1 MAPLFTSII
10 FLLSTASLITA
21 SFDFG
26 TKRLPNGGALFSLN
40 SRQLI
45 PRQGLVDCGGD
56 PDCTPQTW
64 GCQCGFVDDSWLN
77 APGDP
82 SVPNS
87 DPPVVSSAA
96 PSAPAPSTT
105 PAPAPSATGKVNPAD
120 ATCTKNG
127 GGCDCTD
134 GSHPDQDEDGRCCIW
149 DYDGIHLSHHPFPHP
164 RRQIVSRTS
173 CTFSLP
179 LYRSPKIL
187 LFQDKVQYNKQC

>member
-164 RRQIVSRTS
+164 RRQI
-173 CTFSLP
+173 C
-179 LYRSPKIL
+179 
-187 LFQDKVQYNKQC
+187 FQDKLHLFLNPIQKPQDLTLPRQSSI